1 MADSGGLA
9 RRIASSVPRRRCRPV
24 VHDVGQLA
32 QQSPGTVRV
41 ADGQALGI
49 VLMRL
54 GHRVDRSRIGGRKE
68 DGLPRLRRAA
78 QDLLHLLAKAHVQH
92 AVGLVDDDGR
102 DAAQIQRA
110 AHDVIERPAR
120 RSDDHVHAPLQRR
133 QLRLHR
139 LPAREDQDG
148 KARFTP
154 PQLAE
159 VARHLRAQLA
169 RGTQDQGLRVAF
181 APLQLLQDRQAEG
194 RRLPAAG
201 GGLSDQV
208 PARQQ
213 QRNGARLDGR
223 RRGEAQLGHHLTQ
236 GGGEAERGEPA
247 VSCGNRHRAGASSWT
262 ADYQLRGESPRIWWH
277 RRICVPES

>member
-1 MADSGGLA
+1 
-9 RRIASSVPRRRCRPV
+9 
-24 VHDVGQLA
+24 
-32 QQSPGTVRV
+32 
-41 ADGQALGI
+41 
-49 VLMRL
+49 MRL

-78 QDLLHLLAKAHVQH
+78 QDLFHLLAKAHVQH

-102 DAAQIQRA
+102 NAAQIQRA
-110 AHDVIERPAR
+110 ALDVIERPAR
-120 RSDDHVHAPLQRR
+120 RSDDHVHALLQRG
-133 QLRLHR
+133 QLRIHR

-148 KARFTP
+148 QARLAP

-194 RRLPAAG
+194 RRLPATG
-201 GGLSDQV
+201 RGLSDQV

-236 GGGEAERGEPA
+236 GGGQAKRGEPA
-247 VSCGNRHRAGASSWT
+247 VSRGNGRRVVHRHGRLIPTAGGKSTHLPPAEV
-262 ADYQLRGESPRIWWH
+262 RK
-277 RRICVPES
+277 